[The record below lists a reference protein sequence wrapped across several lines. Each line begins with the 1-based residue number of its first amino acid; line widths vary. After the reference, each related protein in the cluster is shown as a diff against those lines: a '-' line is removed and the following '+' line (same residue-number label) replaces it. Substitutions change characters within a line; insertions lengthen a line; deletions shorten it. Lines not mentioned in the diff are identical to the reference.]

1 MKIIKA
7 ENKILLTT
15 KEAAAR
21 LGLHPDT
28 IREMV
33 ARREIPFRNLSAG
46 KKRPTFR
53 FVTRELEA
61 WAEGLPGLKL

>member
-1 MKIIKA
+1 MKVDTD
-7 ENKILLTT
+7 KIFLTT
-15 KEAAAR
+15 REAAAR

-33 ARREIPFRNLSAG
+33 AKREIPYRNLSPG

-53 FVTRELEA
+53 FLVKELEE
-61 WAEGLPGLKL
+61 WAEALPGMKIKH